1 MSKGFGAIVASAVV
15 GTVIWAFTRAAP
27 EAAQVQKITYARQ
40 PTKNDTSKAFFGSI
54 FDTVMDIAA
63 SGGFDQA
70 GAGSSTPIVQPT
82 KVSGPTSSKSAAGV
96 DFAAYEHKY
105 GLPTG
110 YLYRTAQIES
120 RLNPNAKNPRSSA
133 GGLFQFINS
142 TAKAYGLSNRYDP
155 VQATDAAS
163 RLARDNANA
172 LRPVL
177 GREPTA
183 AELYLAHQQGA
194 GGAKK
199 ILRDPNARAVNVVG
213 SQQVK
218 LHGGNSNM
226 TASEFANL
234 WIGKFNKGYK

>member
-1 MSKGFGAIVASAVV
+1 MSNGFGALVASAVV
-15 GTVIWAFTRAAP
+15 GTVVWAFTRVAP
-27 EAAQVQKITYARQ
+27 QEAQVQKITLVRK
-40 PTKNDTSKAFFGSI
+40 PTQQDTGKAFFGSI
-54 FDTVMDIAA
+54 FDTVLDIAA

-70 GAGSSTPIVQPT
+70 GAGSSTPIVQPAST
-82 KVSGPTSSKSAAGV
+82 STPSSSKSAAGV
-96 DFAAYEHKY
+96 DFGALERKY

-120 RLNPNAKNPRSSA
+120 ALNPNAKNPRSSA

-142 TAKAYGLSNRYDP
+142 TAKAYGLTNRYDP
-155 VQATDAAS
+155 QQASEAAA

-172 LRPVL
+172 LRPTL

-213 SQQVK
+213 SQAVK
-218 LHGGNSNM
+218 LNGGNSNM
-226 TASEFANL
+226 TAGQFAGL
-234 WIGKFNKGYK
+234 WINKFNKGYK